1 MNKKTQM
8 IHGGHTTDD
17 YTGAVTTPIYQTSTY
32 LQDDIGDLRQGY
44 EYSRTANP
52 TRASLESVIA
62 DLEHGKH
69 GFAFGS
75 GMAAISAVI
84 MLLDKGDHLI
94 LNSDVYGGTYRA
106 LTKVFTRF
114 GVEVDFVDTTHIE
127 NVEKYIKP
135 ETKMLYIETP
145 SNPLLRV
152 TDIKASAEIAKKHN
166 LISVVDNTFMTPYY
180 QNPLDFGIDIVL
192 HSATKYIGGHSDVV
206 AGLVATADD
215 ELGERLGFISN
226 STGGVLG
233 PQDSYLLVRGIKTL
247 GLRMEQINR
256 NVEGIVKML
265 QDHSSVQ
272 QVFHPSIE
280 GHLNHDIHQSQASGH
295 TGVIAFEVKDTE
307 AAKQVIHATKYFTL
321 AESLGAVESLISV
334 PALMKHASIPAD
346 VRAKEGITDGLIRL
360 SIGIEDTDDLVND
373 LSHALDTLN

>member
-1 MNKKTQM
+1 MHAHATEGIGAEKWPTFLEKDLVDGIFTITDKDAFNNVKLIANKEGLLVGSSSGAALQGALELKKRINEGVIVTIFQMVVIVICQNKFSIIRSVTTMNKTQM
-8 IHGGHTTDD
+8 IHGGHTTYN

-152 TDIKASAEIAKKHN
+152 TDIKASAEIAKN
-166 LISVVDNTFMTPYY
+166 I
-180 QNPLDFGIDIVL
+180 I
-192 HSATKYIGGHSDVV
+192 
-206 AGLVATADD
+206 
-215 ELGERLGFISN
+215 
-226 STGGVLG
+226 
-233 PQDSYLLVRGIKTL
+233 
-247 GLRMEQINR
+247 
-256 NVEGIVKML
+256 
-265 QDHSSVQ
+265 
-272 QVFHPSIE
+272 
-280 GHLNHDIHQSQASGH
+280 
-295 TGVIAFEVKDTE
+295 
-307 AAKQVIHATKYFTL
+307 
-321 AESLGAVESLISV
+321 
-334 PALMKHASIPAD
+334 
-346 VRAKEGITDGLIRL
+346 
-360 SIGIEDTDDLVND
+360 
-373 LSHALDTLN
+373 